1 MPIGSQNLVIRRVK
15 KVKKGGHHGGSW
27 KIALAD
33 FALAMMAFFLVLWVM
48 QVSTPQQLKS
58 IQGYFNDPLG
68 VANAGFSANPIDL
81 GGSPAMSTEEKL
93 DLQLPDPGSADN
105 QVKERLMGSDAQSL
119 QAMSGM
125 IEEQMK
131 SINLLVSKQNNLR
144 IDLTPQGVR
153 ITLVDSPDQP
163 MFASGSAEM
172 LPDIVN
178 ILLTMSPIIA
188 QTGNPIAIAGH
199 TDASRFSHP
208 ERLDNWDLSALRA
221 NATRR
226 ILEEGGVPR
235 NKVAQV
241 VGLADSVPYN
251 PIDLTAAENR
261 RVSITLLTDE
271 AYQAMLAQN
280 IRHFGPTDEELQ
292 QTKALELT
300 PDTVF

>member
-68 VANAGFSANPIDL
+68 ASTAGFSANPVDL

-105 QVKERLMGSDAQSL
+105 QFKERLMGSDAQSL

-131 SINLLVSKQNNLR
+131 SINLLVSKENNLR

-163 MFASGSAEM
+163 MFESGSAEM

-178 ILLTMSPIIA
+178 ILLTMSPIFTQA
-188 QTGNPIAIAGH
+188 GNPIAIAGH
-199 TDASRFSHP
+199 TDSTSFSNP
-208 ERLDNWDLSALRA
+208 NRLDNWDLSALRA

-226 ILEEGGVPR
+226 ILEEGGVLR
-235 NKVAQV
+235 SKIAQV
-241 VGLADSVPYN
+241 VGLADTVPYN
-251 PIDLTAAENR
+251 PVDLEAAENR

-271 AYQAMLAQN
+271 AYQAMLRQN
-280 IRHFGPTDEELQ
+280 VRNFGPTTEEQ
-292 QTKALELT
+292 QQAKDLELT